1 MVVLNGNIEG
11 EYPACCQ
18 PTIFALLKKYIL
30 MKKEP
35 SASKNISKN
44 KQSGVSDARSSNGAS
59 LGLAN

>member
-1 MVVLNGNIEG
+1 MAISISRVNVSSMLSAHHI
-11 EYPACCQ
+11 C
-18 PTIFALLKKYIL
+18 IIKKYIL
-30 MKKEP
+30 MKEEP